1 MAASIEVDATAQQM
15 VEMGA
20 SMAVG
25 SNEAPDYMV
34 DALKAAGLTTGED
47 WRDEVKQDYEE
58 SIENIVKEVF
68 FPDVWSGYDVKQ
80 LNIRAMMLRQQMEK
94 KKVDSSK
101 LKEMY
106 DQQTFK
112 KYKFPSEEPFMET
125 PVEDLG
131 FEMFDKGVSYQ
142 MGIFGRPEMGL
153 LNWDF
158 GF

>member
-1 MAASIEVDATAQQM
+1 M
-15 VEMGA
+15 
-20 SMAVG
+20 
-25 SNEAPDYMV
+25 
-34 DALKAAGLTTGED
+34 
-47 WRDEVKQDYEE
+47 
-58 SIENIVKEVF
+58 
-68 FPDVWSGYDVKQ
+68 KQ
-80 LNIRAMMLRQQMEK
+80 LNIRAMMLIQAMEK
-94 KKVDSSK
+94 KKVNSSK
-101 LKEMY
+101 LKEMS
-106 DQQTFK
+106 DQHTFK